1 MQGLTRAGRT
11 GARRVAIAGATLA
24 LGGGL
29 AGALAPGAGAHDG
42 HGHRSGHGE
51 RHHHHGRP
59 RHRGHGRSFPGHP
72 GGGTPATAVP
82 DSYTTS
88 DLGTLAVDP
97 EHGILANDAG
107 GPTQLISHTDPSHG
121 SLTLDPDGSFH
132 YVPELGFTGDDS
144 FTYTIPNAVSLFTDN
159 LPPLGT
165 FGGVSINAG
174 GYGSSV
180 APVPGHP
187 DEFYGLTDR
196 GPNVSAPD
204 GNDVLPIPSFDPAI
218 GKFLMGPDGQAIL
231 LRKIPLQDSS
241 GHPFSGLVNSGNATG
256 ETMENLQGHVL
267 ANDPDGYDP
276 EGLVAMRDG
285 TFWVSDE
292 YGPYITRFS
301 ADGRQLQRLS
311 PLDGSLPRELV
322 NRVPNKGME
331 GLTITPDGSTLVG
344 LMQSALQQKD
354 LGTVKATTLAPTRIV
369 TYNLHTHAT
378 HEYLYL
384 LHNPATNGTANS
396 EITALSDHTFLVD
409 ERDGKFPGPT
419 AFKQLWKI
427 DLDSATDV
435 GPSAHVKDASY
446 DSAHGGLLIGGTQG
460 GTGKTIEGLTS
471 GEDTAQAAATLTQ
484 AHIAPVSET
493 QFLDVDKLLLSLDPT
508 AAFFDHDK
516 IEGVATTDGG
526 RHLWISNDSDF
537 GIAGVT
543 NTAAPWQL
551 ESKIDPA
558 SGLQDNGE
566 YLEVDMSRVD
576 PTTSAAGTSTA
587 TVTIHVGPG
596 Q

>member
-1 MQGLTRAGRT
+1 MHGLTRAGRT
-11 GARRVAIAGATLA
+11 GARRVAIAGAALA

-29 AGALAPGAGAHDG
+29 AAALSPAAGARGDA
-42 HGHRSGHGE
+42 
-51 RHHHHGRP
+51 HHQHHGRP
-59 RHRGHGRSFPGHP
+59 RHHGHGHSFPGHP
-72 GGGTPATAVP
+72 GSGTPATAVA
-82 DSYTTS
+82 DSYTTP
-88 DLGTLAVDP
+88 DLGTLSVDAR
-97 EHGILANDAG
+97 HGILANDPG
-107 GPTQLISHTDPSHG
+107 GPDQLISHTDPSHG
-121 SLTLDPDGSFH
+121 SLTLNPDGSFQ
-132 YVPELGFTGDDS
+132 YVPELGFTGDDT
-144 FTYTIPNAVSLFTDN
+144 FTYTISNAVSLFTDN

-180 APVPGHP
+180 APVPGRP

-196 GPNVSAPD
+196 GPNVSAPNGD
-204 GNDVLPIPSFDPAI
+204 DVLPIPSFDPSI

-231 LRKIPLQDSS
+231 LRRIPLQDAS
-241 GHPFSGLVNSGNATG
+241 GHPYSGLVNSGNATG

-267 ANDPDGYDP
+267 ANDPDGYDS

-292 YGPYITRFS
+292 YGPYITHFS

-311 PLDGSLPRELV
+311 PQDGSLPRELA

-331 GLTITPDGSTLVG
+331 GLAITPDGSTLVG

-354 LGTVKATTLAPTRIV
+354 LGTTKATTIVPTRIV
-369 TYNLHTHAT
+369 TYNLRTRAV

-384 LHNPATNGTANS
+384 LHDPKTNGTANS

-409 ERDGKFPGPT
+409 ERDGNFPGPT

-427 DLDSATDV
+427 DIDGATDV
-435 GPSAHVKDASY
+435 GPSAHVPGAGYDAT
-446 DSAHGGLLIGGTQG
+446 HGGLLIGGTASS
-460 GTGKTIEGLTS
+460 TGKTIEGLTN
-471 GEDTAQAAATLTQ
+471 GENTAQAAATLQQ
-484 AHIAPVSET
+484 AHITPVSET
-493 QFLDVDKLLLSLDPT
+493 EFLDVDKMLLSLDPT
-508 AAFFDHDK
+508 GAFYDHDK

-526 RHLWISNDSDF
+526 RHIWISNDSDF

-566 YLEVDMSRVD
+566 YLEIDMSRVD
-576 PTTSAAGTSTA
+576 PSTSAAGTSTA